1 MPPNKSI
8 AIIGCGAMGG
18 SIASLLSLREGIDKI
33 ILCDIKEDILES
45 IMSKIKKYQK
55 LTF

>member
-1 MPPNKSI
+1 MPLNKSI
-8 AIIGCGAMGG
+8 AIIGCGVMGG

-33 ILCDIKEDILES
+33 ILCDIKKDILES